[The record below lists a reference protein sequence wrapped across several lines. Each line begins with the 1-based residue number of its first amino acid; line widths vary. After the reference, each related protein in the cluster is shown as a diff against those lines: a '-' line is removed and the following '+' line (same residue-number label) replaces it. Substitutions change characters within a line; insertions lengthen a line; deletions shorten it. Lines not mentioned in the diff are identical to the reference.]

1 MATIMKTPG
10 TYVQEL
16 SAFGNAVV
24 AVPTAVPAFIGY
36 TQQAMS
42 ADGRDLTNVAVKISS
57 FNDFTTIFGSTPP
70 NVQFGIQ
77 RMALPQT
84 IAALD
89 AAQTTAATN
98 SAALLDKVTKGA
110 TTVVTDPKTATDL
123 ATAIANI
130 NAAQAGLTTAQTAT
144 TVDPTVIAFQQA
156 NLAETFTRY
165 NQLMAGLDPLTADNT
180 TALIAAQAA
189 LAAAKAAT
197 PQVPADIDKAQ
208 EALDAL
214 QGPFDALVKSANY
227 SKGGFAYFL
236 APTTLY
242 YRMYNSIQWFYDNGG
257 GTCYIVSV
265 GGYDYSKSTIDD
277 NTPYVNALNN
287 ILNKEEEPTMV
298 VIPDAVEM
306 KNATTGAYNVCY
318 DLQSQMLNHCGT
330 YMNRI
335 AILDVPGATT
345 PPAIG
350 AASSVDNFRNAVA
363 PTDNDFYS
371 YGAAYYPWVN
381 TGINPASNAN
391 YANIDTVNPVNYATV
406 LEFLINEF
414 TNPGIPTG
422 VDPKMIPYLNV
433 FAATK
438 FTTSAAPVTIQQADA
453 ALANLSTVYPLM
465 LNGILSLMN
474 LMPPSA
480 AMAGLYTSVDNNQGV
495 WIAPAN
501 IAVQNAISPAFT
513 IDDATQEDLNIPIDG
528 KSICAIRAFKG
539 RGVLVWGAR
548 TLDGNSNDWRYIN
561 VRRTLIYI
569 EQSIKDAAFAYVFA
583 PNVSSTWV
591 SVNSMIS
598 SFLTGLWAQGGL
610 VGPKA
615 SDSFNVLVGLGSTM
629 TQDDIENGVMRVEI
643 KVALSHPAEFIL
655 LTFQQQQQTA

>member
-36 TQQAMS
+36 TQQAIS

-57 FNDFTTIFGSTPP
+57 FNDFTTIFGSAPP
-70 NVQFGIQ
+70 NVQFGIT
-77 RMALPQT
+77 RMATP
-84 IAALD
+84 
-89 AAQTTAATN
+89 ATVPG
-98 SAALLDKVTKGA
+98 L
-110 TTVVTDPKTATDL
+110 TATL
-123 ATAIANI
+123 ATATANSTALKAKTTAPVPTPLATTPAAALTSI
-130 NAAQAGLTTAQTAT
+130 NTSQASLTAAQGAD
-144 TVDPTVIAFQQA
+144 TVDPTLVAFQQA
-156 NLAETFTRY
+156 DLAEAFANY
-165 NQLMAGLDPLTADNT
+165 NLLAAQADPLTVQYT
-180 TALIAAQAA
+180 VPLVAAQKALSDA
-189 LAAAKAAT
+189 LAAD
-197 PQVPADIDKAQ
+197 PQVEATVDAAQ
-208 EALDAL
+208 EALDKL
-214 QGPFDALVKSANY
+214 QGPFDALVKSADF
-227 SKGGFAYFL
+227 SKGGFAYYL
-236 APTTLY
+236 SPTTLF

-257 GTCYIVSV
+257 GTCYIVSI
-265 GGYDYSKSTIDD
+265 GGYDYTKSTIVD
-277 NTPYVNALNN
+277 NTPYVNVLNT
-287 ILNKEEEPTMV
+287 ILNKEDEPTMV

-306 KNATTGAYNVCY
+306 RNATTGSYSVCY

-330 YMNRI
+330 YMNRV
-335 AILDVPGATT
+335 AILDIPGATT
-345 PPAIG
+345 APVIG
-350 AASSVDNFRNAVA
+350 GTSSVDNFRNAVA

-371 YGAAYYPWVN
+371 YGAAYYPWIN
-381 TGINPASNAN
+381 TGVNPASNVN
-391 YANIDTVNPVNYATV
+391 YKNIDTQSPVNYANV
-406 LEFLINEF
+406 LEFLLSEF
-414 TNPGIPTG
+414 TNLAIPTG
-422 VDPKMIPYLNV
+422 VDPKMIPYLNA
-433 FAATK
+433 FAATP
-438 FTTSAAPVTIQQADA
+438 FTTTASQVSINQADA

-465 LNGILSLMN
+465 LNAVLNKMN
-474 LMPPSA
+474 LMPPSPA
-480 AMAGLYTSVDNNQGV
+480 IAGLYTSVDNNQGV

-501 IAVQNAISPAFT
+501 IAVQSAVSPAFT

-591 SVNSMIS
+591 NVSSMIS

-615 SDSFNVLVGLGSTM
+615 SDSFSVMVGLGSTM
-629 TQDDIENGVMRVEI
+629 TQDDIENGIMRVEVKI
-643 KVALSHPAEFIL
+643 ALSHPAEFIM